1 MKEITRRELLDKWFN
16 FFESKG
22 HVKIKSA
29 SVIPENDP
37 SVLFTTAG
45 MHPLVPYLLGQK
57 HPNGKRLCDVQK
69 CIRTGDI
76 DDVGDPSHL
85 TFFEMLGNWS
95 LGDYFKKEMIGW
107 SFDFL
112 TNVLKLDKEKL
123 AFTIFE
129 GNELVGRDDEAL
141 NTWLSCGVD
150 RGRIAPLP
158 AEDNWWPSMSQ
169 DGPCGS
175 DSEMFFW
182 TDKNEPAPKKFNP
195 KDRRWVEIWNDVF
208 MQFNHKDGKF
218 IELEQKNIDTGMG
231 VERTLLTLN
240 GKSSVFETECFVP
253 AINEL
258 EKLSGKSYDDEKL
271 KPSFRIIADHLRTA
285 TIILG
290 DEKAVA
296 PSNVGQGYVL
306 RRLIRRAIR
315 HMKNL
320 EIETGHL
327 TDIAKIY
334 IDYFKQDYEELEQN
348 KNRIFEELN
357 KEEEKFLKTL
367 DQGYKEFDKVV
378 SGINRKNEFMSK
390 QNPSYVPEKTINGKS
405 AFRLYDTFGFPI
417 ELTREM
423 AKEIGFDV
431 DEKGFEEAFREH
443 QELARTTSAGAFK
456 GGLADSS
463 EWTTR
468 LHTACHLLLA
478 GLRKKF
484 GNGIEQKGS
493 NITSERLRF
502 DFNFDRK
509 LTDDEVKEIEDFV
522 NGAIKSAT
530 PVERFEMTFKE
541 AKEKG
546 GYGVHKAEEN
556 EKVSVYKI
564 GDFDFQICGGPHA
577 NNTKELVNFKITKQE
592 AVSSGVRRIKAV
604 INY

>member
-1 MKEITRRELLDKWFN
+1 
-16 FFESKG
+16 
-22 HVKIKSA
+22 
-29 SVIPENDP
+29 
-37 SVLFTTAG
+37 
-45 MHPLVPYLLGQK
+45 
-57 HPNGKRLCDVQK
+57 
-69 CIRTGDI
+69 
-76 DDVGDPSHL
+76 
-85 TFFEMLGNWS
+85 MLGNWS
-95 LGDYFKKEMIGW
+95 LGDYFKEQMIRW
-107 SFDFL
+107 SFEFL
-112 TNVLKLDKEKL
+112 TKDLGLPKEKL

-129 GNELVGRDDEAL
+129 GNELVPQDKVAL
-141 NTWLSCGVD
+141 ETWMSCGVA
-150 RGRIAPLP
+150 RERIAPLP

-169 DGPCGS
+169 EGPCGS

-182 TDKNEPAPKKFNP
+182 TDSTTPAPQKFDP

-240 GKSSVFETECFVP
+240 GKSSVFETECFAPVI
-253 AINEL
+253 ALL
-258 EKLSGKSYDDEKL
+258 EKLSGKNYNDEKL
-271 KPSFRIIADHLRTA
+271 KPSFRIIADHIRTA
-285 TIILG
+285 TMILG
-290 DEKAVA
+290 DEKGPV

-327 TDIAKIY
+327 GDIAKLY
-334 IDYFKQDYEELEQN
+334 IDYFSADYEELEQN
-348 KNRIFEELN
+348 KNKIFDELK

-367 DQGYKEFDKVV
+367 DQGYKEFDKVI

-390 QNPSYVPEKTINGKS
+390 QNPGYIPEKMINGKS

-431 DEKGFEEAFREH
+431 DEKGFEEAFKEH

-484 GNGIEQKGS
+484 GEQIEQKGS

-509 LTDDEVKEIEDFV
+509 LTDEEVADIEKFV
-522 NGAIKSAT
+522 NDAIKSAT
-530 PVERFEMTFKE
+530 PVERLEMTFGQ
-541 AKEKG
+541 AKERG

-564 GDFDFQICGGPHA
+564 GDYDFQICGGPHA
-577 NNTKELVNFKITKQE
+577 NNTSELVNFKIVKQE

>member
-1 MKEITRRELLDKWFN
+1 
-16 FFESKG
+16 
-22 HVKIKSA
+22 
-29 SVIPENDP
+29 
-37 SVLFTTAG
+37 
-45 MHPLVPYLLGQK
+45 
-57 HPNGKRLCDVQK
+57 
-69 CIRTGDI
+69 
-76 DDVGDPSHL
+76 
-85 TFFEMLGNWS
+85 
-95 LGDYFKKEMIGW
+95 
-107 SFDFL
+107 
-112 TNVLKLDKEKL
+112 
-123 AFTIFE
+123 
-129 GNELVGRDDEAL
+129 
-141 NTWLSCGVD
+141 
-150 RGRIAPLP
+150 
-158 AEDNWWPSMSQ
+158 
-169 DGPCGS
+169 
-175 DSEMFFW
+175 
-182 TDKNEPAPKKFNP
+182 
-195 KDRRWVEIWNDVF
+195 
-208 MQFNHKDGKF
+208 
-218 IELEQKNIDTGMG
+218 
-231 VERTLLTLN
+231 
-240 GKSSVFETECFVP
+240 
-253 AINEL
+253 
-258 EKLSGKSYDDEKL
+258 
-271 KPSFRIIADHLRTA
+271 
-285 TIILG
+285 
-290 DEKAVA
+290 
-296 PSNVGQGYVL
+296 
-306 RRLIRRAIR
+306 
-315 HMKNL
+315 MKNL

-357 KEEEKFLKTL
+357 KDEEKFLKTL

-484 GNGIEQKGS
+484 GNQIEQKGS

-509 LTDDEVKEIEDFV
+509 LTDEEVKEIEDFV